1 MGPLLTAIQIII
13 GLFAL
18 IGIYEFIR
26 TIFDAHIIKKAGVKC
41 KVLICRNENDAEY
54 AIRFAESRFVLG
66 EYADFFE
73 GIALSEDVKI
83 DKEKLKQINAE
94 FDYNIT
100 VI

>member
-41 KVLICRNENDAEY
+41 KVLICINESDAEY

-66 EYADFFE
+66 EYADLFD
-73 GIALSEDVKI
+73 GIALSQNVKI
-83 DKEKLKQINAE
+83 DNEELKQLNKE
-94 FDYNIT
+94 FNYNIS